1 MIILLHF
8 YVQLAHC
15 NCTPPERPL
24 LDVCSCLPVFL
35 LPPHVQLCMLF
46 IYQVCRSKNT
56 AKHSTRLNIRCFSLV
71 WFSQFNCSVLEAL
84 GLGPLLTMVTH
95 AIESRDLLWFI
106 DKIGFSPWPQ

>member
-46 IYQVCRSKNT
+46 IYQVCQSKNT
-56 AKHSTRLNIRCFSLV
+56 IKRSTRLNVRCFAQ
-71 WFSQFNCSVLEAL
+71 FSRSWSTAHNGAD
-84 GLGPLLTMVTH
+84 
-95 AIESRDLLWFI
+95 AIESRKFLWFM
-106 DKIGFSPWPQ
+106 DKIR